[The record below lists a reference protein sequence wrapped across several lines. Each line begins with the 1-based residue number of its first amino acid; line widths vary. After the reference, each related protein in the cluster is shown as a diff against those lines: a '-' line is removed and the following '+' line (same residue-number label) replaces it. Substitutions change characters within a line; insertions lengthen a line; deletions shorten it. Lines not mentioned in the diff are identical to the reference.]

1 MKLTWKIFIH
11 IEKAADFSYR
21 TLINVSV
28 CRIRVSSI
36 TVSVVLHARR
46 SANVGALMIERV
58 AMNSRYWFIEPNAMR
73 HPDLEFPRFILSES
87 FIARSAPCERVR
99 WRRMEFRRSHLLF
112 PGRARRVRG
121 VTSTSRIC
129 NKEDRCDG
137 RNIAREA
144 NLLLFHFARSSSL
157 IRYSLESTLFHRQ
170 SDMLRAAFRCERLGN
185 VRGSIRNAN
194 LLLLPPLQ

>member
-1 MKLTWKIFIH
+1 MNCKRWSPNDWKGRDEQSVH
-11 IEKAADFSYR
+11 RTERHAA
-21 TLINVSV
+21 
-28 CRIRVSSI
+28 
-36 TVSVVLHARR
+36 
-46 SANVGALMIERV
+46 
-58 AMNSRYWFIEPNAMR
+58 PR
-73 HPDLEFPRFILSES
+73 HDLEQFPRFILSES

-99 WRRMEFRRSHLLF
+99 WRRMEFRRSHLLL

-170 SDMLRAAFRCERLGN
+170 SDMVRLAFRCERLDN
-185 VRGSIRNAN
+185 VRGLGSIRNAN